1 MKRGGFF
8 VNLLVELLSTT
19 MLRFFKRFRLQFVKN
34 MHLKKYFIYA
44 IGEIILVVMGILIA
58 LQVNNWNVIR
68 INSNIELEVL
78 VLLKKEYQE
87 NYEELLSRKKIRKD
101 ILNSTKWL
109 LETKDKNELFK
120 KADSVDYHLAMT
132 VVVPTFDPIRGV
144 TDEII
149 NSGKLQLI
157 QNEELR
163 IALTSWL
170 SSTQD
175 IMKEEER
182 YADFAYNQYG
192 TYLIKNYTVRP
203 LVNILQNDGKLDEF
217 LEFDR
222 PDFDIGESD
231 TTEALE
237 KLKTCNEFENYLSW
251 IMGWNNLLYSGT
263 ENLISV
269 NENILKLIG
278 E

>member
-1 MKRGGFF
+1 M
-8 VNLLVELLSTT
+8 LS
-19 MLRFFKRFRLQFVKN
+19 FFKRLRFNLVHNNLLR
-34 MHLKKYFIYA
+34 KYSIYA
-44 IGEIILVVMGILIA
+44 IGEIILVVIGILIA
-58 LQVNNWNVIR
+58 LQVNNWNVKR
-68 INSNIELEVL
+68 INNNIESEVL
-78 VLLKKEYQE
+78 ILLKKEYQE
-87 NYEELLSRKKIRKD
+87 NYKELIKRKNLRRE

-109 LETKDKNELFK
+109 LEMKDQNELFK
-120 KADSVDYHLAMT
+120 RADSVDYHLAMT
-132 VVVPTFDPIRGV
+132 IVVPTFDPIRGV
-144 TDEII
+144 TDEVI

-157 QNEELR
+157 QNEEIR

-175 IMKEEER
+175 LMKEEER

-217 LEFDR
+217 LEFER
-222 PDFDIGESD
+222 PDFDIGDSD
-231 TTEALE
+231 ITEALE
-237 KLKTCNEFENYLSW
+237 KLKTCKEFENYLSW
-251 IMGWNNLLYSGT
+251 IMGWNNLLHSGT

-269 NENILKLIG
+269 NANILKLIG